1 MQVSLLCAKT
11 IVTLLQRISTP
22 QSELNGVVIAS
33 GFRLSC
39 LRSLS
44 QSLII
49 LENVWFIGD
58 SECTL
63 ASLEKIDAAWRI
75 FLKQSGENYRLTCQ
89 D

>member
-11 IVTLLQRISTP
+11 RVTPLQRISTP
-22 QSELNGVVIAS
+22 RSELNGAVIAS
-33 GFRLSC
+33 RLLLSC
-39 LRSLS
+39 IRSLL
-44 QSLII
+44 QSSII
-49 LENVWFIGD
+49 PENVWFIGD